1 MIKSIQ
7 IKNFKSVVDLKLE
20 LGQFNVLIG
29 ENGCG
34 KTNILEAIAFGAAS
48 NADKLDYEFLGN
60 RGLRVTEND
69 FMFSAFENGK
79 KKKAIEIDFIDDQN
93 KAYPV
98 NLSYEGSPLSW
109 INTNKEIA
117 YKEIDKIFKE
127 ISSGNKE
134 SLSNLADTVK
144 EKSWISAISDM
155 FNEISTDKNSVT
167 IFSSLYKSIIENL
180 FNNPYI
186 ADFII
191 YNPEQTYLRDFRAS
205 TQKLPFSSKGEGL
218 FQELKKISK
227 NKKKSKQINEI
238 KNLLEVI
245 DWFEDFTIPGD
256 LLSNEFTLKVKDKYL
271 NKKLDYFDQRS
282 TNEGFL
288 FLLFYFTLFVS
299 KETPPFFAID
309 NIEASF
315 NPKLCTKVIQT
326 LSKLSNK
333 MKKQV
338 ITTTHN
344 PAVLDGLDLKNDNQ
358 RLFVVSRNI
367 EGHTKIRRIEYK
379 ADRNIS
385 LSEAWRKGYIGGL
398 PDNF

>member
-1 MIKSIQ
+1 M
-7 IKNFKSVVDLKLE
+7 
-20 LGQFNVLIG
+20 
-29 ENGCG
+29 
-34 KTNILEAIAFGAAS
+34 
-48 NADKLDYEFLGN
+48 
-60 RGLRVTEND
+60 
-69 FMFSAFENGK
+69 
-79 KKKAIEIDFIDDQN
+79 
-93 KAYPV
+93 
-98 NLSYEGSPLSW
+98 
-109 INTNKEIA
+109 
-117 YKEIDKIFKE
+117 
-127 ISSGNKE
+127 
-134 SLSNLADTVK
+134 
-144 EKSWISAISDM
+144 
-155 FNEISTDKNSVT
+155 
-167 IFSSLYKSIIENL
+167 
-180 FNNPYI
+180 
-186 ADFII
+186 
-191 YNPEQTYLRDFRAS
+191 
-205 TQKLPFSSKGEGL
+205 PFSSKGEGL